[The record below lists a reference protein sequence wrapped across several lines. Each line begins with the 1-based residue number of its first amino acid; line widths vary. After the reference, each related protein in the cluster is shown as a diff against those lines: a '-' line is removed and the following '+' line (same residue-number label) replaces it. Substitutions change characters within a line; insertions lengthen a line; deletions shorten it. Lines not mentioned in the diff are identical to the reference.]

1 MMYNKI
7 IQIGNLTR
15 DLEIQYLNGGSAL
28 AKGAIATTYKFKA
41 QDGTQKEEVC
51 FLDFTI
57 FGKIAEI
64 AHQYLKK
71 GTKVMFEGRLVFE
84 QWTGQDGQPRSKHNM
99 RVETMKMLDGKNDLP
114 SNTNTPISSISQQ
127 KKEVSPVMKE
137 KIPIEIDLD
146 EPPF

>member
-1 MMYNKI
+1 MYNKI

-15 DLEIQYLNGGSAL
+15 DIEIQYLNGGSAL
-28 AKGAIATTYKFKA
+28 AKGAIVTTYKFKA
-41 QDGTQKEEVC
+41 QDGTQKDEVC
-51 FLDFTI
+51 FLDFMI

-71 GTKVMFEGRLVFE
+71 GSKVMFEGRLVFD
-84 QWTGQDGQPRSKHNM
+84 QWTGQDGQQKSKHSM

-114 SNTNTPISSISQQ
+114 NNTNTPTSSIPEHQ
-127 KKEVSPVMKE
+127 KEVTTVMKK